1 MTPNPTVTPL
11 SSNSQTFTN
20 ILKLVD
26 VAGRGRLDIE
36 VVPQEAIYVEEVCY
50 VSLRLEMIQVLRA
63 VELRLR
69 GQTCSESQLFERVY
83 NG

>member
-11 SSNSQTFTN
+11 ISNSQTFTN